1 MVASAKR
8 GKGNAKSYAP
18 HGSGYFSNTSYFS
31 ELTQEQIMRKVVSYM
46 SRHPEF
52 MQELELKVLEEE
64 HPELVQR
71 NINYLMRK
79 SIDGPKNLNDQD
91 LEYVTKEFTNN
102 FLFKDK
108 SKRNFMEKTAEGS
121 LKLLLKNYLSDL

>member
-1 MVASAKR
+1 M
-8 GKGNAKSYAP
+8 
-18 HGSGYFSNTSYFS
+18 
-31 ELTQEQIMRKVVSYM
+31 
-46 SRHPEF
+46 
-52 MQELELKVLEEE
+52 LKVTEIEVRYSGIPVIHNVSLEVE